1 MHLILGFLLLLQ
13 KFLHHPDW
21 HSKQYL
27 NHLRADLDRLPKIQL
42 VCQASLTVASPL
54 ELTTA

>member
-27 NHLRADLDRLPKIQL
+27 NHLRADLDRLPKIQFGAK
-42 VCQASLTVASPL
+42 ASLTAASLL
-54 ELTTA
+54 ELTPA